1 MRGGGLWCPHQS
13 PGAADMGRRVA
24 RRGAV
29 AAPSGADDSADDG
42 ALGGTDDCALC
53 AGGSNAAE
61 VARRCSCLGE
71 AAIPT
76 GGTYVD
82 VRVDC
87 AERPTSGPTQRDHSC
102 RSLRS
107 YRLAPA
113 SPRCC
118 GMVTLMEP

>member
-53 AGGSNAAE
+53 A
-61 VARRCSCLGE
+61 
-71 AAIPT
+71 
-76 GGTYVD
+76 
-82 VRVDC
+82 
-87 AERPTSGPTQRDHSC
+87 
-102 RSLRS
+102 
-107 YRLAPA
+107 
-113 SPRCC
+113 
-118 GMVTLMEP
+118 VTLLFCCVRGVFGHGHTCGLAACRGRGRVCPLAGPARMSLKAR